1 MRLDTEGTATRDDEA
16 MDVMGTCMSV
26 VVRLGDAEDDT
37 ALIRSRMGAQ
47 PRQVPLHLHPD
58 VEAFYVLEGRLD
70 VFLNSD
76 RAGWR
81 TIEAGQSL
89 TIPPGI
95 PHAVRNASGAPVD
108 SLIATT
114 VRLARFLGE
123 IATPPSATPGV
134 PPSAEDIA
142 RVRAKVTEYGYWMAT
157 PDESAALL
165 A

>member
-1 MRLDTEGTATRDDEA
+1 MRQDIEGAAARGDEE

-26 VVRLGDAEDDT
+26 VFRLGDAEDDT
-37 ALIRSRMGAQ
+37 ALIRSKMGAQ
-47 PRQVPLHLHPD
+47 PRQVPLHSHSD
-58 VEAFYVLEGRLD
+58 VEAFYVLEGSLE
-70 VFLNSD
+70 VFLDSD

-81 TIEAGQSL
+81 TIKAGQSL
-89 TIPPGI
+89 TIPPGV

-123 IATPPSATPGV
+123 IATPPGVTPRM

-142 RVRAKVTEYGYWMAT
+142 RVRAKVAEYGYWMAT
-157 PDESAALL
+157 PGESAALL